1 MSFEI
6 KGKIKILFDRQ
17 DFPSGF
23 FKRDFVITSN
33 DQYPQDIKFG
43 ALKERV
49 EQLDGLSVDDE
60 VTVKFDVKG
69 REYNGNYYVDLNAWR
84 IERGASGQASGQ
96 GAQAGA
102 QAGSSEGQSSQTSQA
117 SAPNVTSAPLPEVA
131 AVELSSS
138 ADSDDD
144 LPF

>member
-23 FKRDFVITSN
+23 FKRDFVITTN

-84 IERGASGQASGQ
+84 IEKGASGQASGQ
-96 GAQAGA
+96 GAQAGS
-102 QAGSSEGQSSQTSQA
+102 QAGSLGGQYSQTSQA

-131 AVELSSS
+131 AVELSST

>member
-84 IERGASGQASGQ
+84 IERGASGQV
-96 GAQAGA
+96 A
-102 QAGSSEGQSSQTSQA
+102 QAGSQAGSLEGQSSQTSQA

>member
-6 KGKIKILFDRQ
+6 KGKIKVLFDRQ

-23 FKRDFVITSN
+23 YKRDFVITSN
-33 DQYPQDIKFG
+33 EQYPQDIKFG

-49 EQLDGLSVDDE
+49 EQLEGLSVEDE

-84 IERGASGQASGQ
+84 IERGASSQAAQVAGQT
-96 GAQAGA
+96 
-102 QAGSSEGQSSQTSQA
+102 EQSSQTSQA
-117 SAPNVTSAPLPEVA
+117 QAPKVSFDPLPEVS

-138 ADSDDD
+138 SDSDDD

>member
-1 MSFEI
+1 MCI
-6 KGKIKILFDRQ
+6 RDR

-23 FKRDFVITSN
+23 YKRDFVITSN
-33 DQYPQDIKFG
+33 EQYPQDIKFG

-49 EQLDGLSVDDE
+49 EQLEGLSVEDE

-84 IERGASGQASGQ
+84 IERGASSQAAQVAGQVAGQAD
-96 GAQAGA
+96 
-102 QAGSSEGQSSQTSQA
+102 QSSQTSQA
-117 SAPNVTSAPLPEVA
+117 QAPKVSLDPLPEVS

-138 ADSDDD
+138 SDSDDD